1 MMARNRP
8 RTLSSGDDTN
18 SCMTKLFRRGIMEP
32 IKKYQTG
39 DDIEKHMEKVANYI
53 KLAQIL
59 DTQEQIIILMDS
71 FNDVEKKQIYMAYQ
85 FDENVKNFEWISK
98 TIVTI
103 FRKKESS
110 TSPIAALLKT
120 KQGRNENLEDF
131 RTNFRCIAFD
141 NISHYASDKKEKY
154 LIKAFINGLVD
165 RIAAKAVKMV
175 EPKTLDE
182 AFKLA
187 KKQIKCNSSKTSE
200 DLFAMRNYNN
210 NNHEVSDLKRK
221 VNELEK
227 LVQTLQ
233 RQVSG
238 MLSYKGKNQPGPPL
252 PNQNFRGNPQIS
264 NMQGIKCYNCNKMG
278 HIARDCRAS
287 FTCYKCGLADH
298 VAANC
303 PKTRFGNKPYPPKQF
318 VKEMDDISGIIS
330 ETESC
335 TGSQVYEQCDQISD
349 NKGWTVVT
357 SKKLRS
363 NPVNKRVQNHVA
375 FINGNC
381 ERPKKGYWDNKP
393 VIKLRLSSNN
403 MKVLLDTGATCNV
416 ISSQM
421 CSNMG
426 MSDKIQPSNR
436 IISCANNETMKIVG
450 EVYLDVCL
458 PHVLVRE
465 KFIVVDHDQ
474 MDIPILGIRS
484 MKKAKISVNAHRN
497 CIFANGVCIPFISEI
512 HTPTTCAPKLN

>member
-1 MMARNRP
+1 
-8 RTLSSGDDTN
+8 
-18 SCMTKLFRRGIMEP
+18 MEP
-32 IKKYQTG
+32 IKKYKMG
-39 DDIEKHMEKVANYI
+39 EDIEKHMEKVTNYF
-53 KLAQIL
+53 KLAEII
-59 DTQEQIIILMDS
+59 DMDEQIIILLDS
-71 FNDVEKKQIYMAYQ
+71 FDDVEKKQIYMAYK
-85 FDENVKNFEWISK
+85 FDENQKNYEWIAK
-98 TIVTI
+98 TIKTL
-103 FRKKESS
+103 FAKKESS

-120 KQGRNENLEDF
+120 KQGSNETLKDF
-131 RTNFRCIAFD
+131 RTNLRCIAFD
-141 NISHYASDKKEKY
+141 NISHYDSDKKEKC
-154 LIKAFINGLVD
+154 LITAFINGLAD

-182 AFKLA
+182 AYKLA
-187 KKQIKCNSSKTSE
+187 KKQIKCNSPKNSE
-200 DLFAMRNYNN
+200 DLFVLRNNN
-210 NNHEVSDLKRK
+210 NNHEVSDLRRK
-221 VNELEK
+221 VYELEN
-227 LVQTLQ
+227 LVKILQ

-238 MLSYKGKNQPGPPL
+238 MLSYKGNIQPGPQFA
-252 PNQNFRGNPQIS
+252 NQNLRSNPQMS
-264 NMQGIKCYNCNKMG
+264 NIQGVKCYNCNKMG
-278 HIARDCRAS
+278 HIARDCRAP
-287 FTCYKCGLADH
+287 FTCYKCGLTDH

-303 PKTRFGNKPYPPKQF
+303 PKTRFGIKSYPPKQF
-318 VKEMDDISGIIS
+318 VKEMDDTSDRIS
-330 ETESC
+330 ETGSC
-335 TGSQVYEQCDQISD
+335 TGSQVYEQCDQITD

-357 SKKLRS
+357 RKKRRP
-363 NPVNKRVQNHVA
+363 NPDDRRIQNYVS
-375 FINGNC
+375 FVNGNC

-416 ISSQM
+416 ISSRM

-426 MSDKIQPSNR
+426 FSDKSQPTNR

-458 PHVLVRE
+458 PHLLVRE

-512 HTPTTCAPKLN
+512 HAPTTCAPKLN